1 MLRMLLLIIGGII
14 VVFLALAVVRT
25 FFWLTLIALIV
36 IFVGFAFGLFHRGRR
51 RRERDNR
58 YRRRPY

>member
-1 MLRMLLLIIGGII
+1 MLLLIVAGII

-36 IFVGFAFGLFHRGRR
+36 VFLGSAFGFFGRGRR
-51 RRERDNR
+51 RGA
-58 YRRRPY
+58 RRFRGRF

>member
-1 MLRMLLLIIGGII
+1 MLRMLLLIIGGIV

-36 IFVGFAFGLFHRGRR
+36 VFVGSALGLFGRSRR
-51 RRERDNR
+51 RRERR
-58 YRRRPY
+58 YRSRM

>member
-1 MLRMLLLIIGGII
+1 MLLLIIGGIV

-36 IFVGFAFGLFHRGRR
+36 VFVGSAIGLFGRGRR
-51 RRERDNR
+51 RRERK
-58 YRRRPY
+58 YRRRW

>member
-1 MLRMLLLIIGGII
+1 MLLLIIGGIV

-36 IFVGFAFGLFHRGRR
+36 VFVGSAIGLFGRSRR
-51 RRERDNR
+51 RRERK
-58 YRRRPY
+58 YRRRW